1 MKRLYVTDL
10 DGTLL
15 NSDGSV
21 SENSIKILNELIADG
36 AHITYST
43 SHSYYT
49 ASRILKDVKF
59 NLPCIV
65 QNGAYVIDAATGD
78 ILRKNLLSHDIYN
91 DILSMNKFFHLNPF
105 IVGKTDEGE
114 ERLLYDTT
122 CNNAQDNFID
132 ERIARN
138 DKRVCMLRN
147 CPTLK
152 EVTRIIFLY
161 HLNEIIP
168 LRDMIQNKYGDSI
181 SIKLTEDVYY
191 KNFYRL
197 EFSDAYANKGDML
210 TYLSKTLGVG
220 LNNTT
225 VFGDQTDDLEMFGMA
240 GKAVAVNNAAED
252 VIKMADEII
261 ASNDEDSV
269 AKYIAEHIQK

>member
-1 MKRLYVTDL
+1 MRRLYVTDL

-15 NSDGSV
+15 NSDGTV
-21 SENSIKILNELIADG
+21 SEKSVKILNDLIAQG
-36 AHITYST
+36 VHITYST
-43 SHSYYT
+43 SHSFYT
-49 ASRILKDVKF
+49 ASKILKDVNFK
-59 NLPCIV
+59 LPCIV

-91 DILSMNKFFHLNPF
+91 DIISMNKYFHLNPF
-105 IVGKTDEGE
+105 IVGKTEDDE

-132 ERIARN
+132 VRISGN
-138 DKRVCMLRN
+138 DKRVVMLKN

-152 EVTRIIFLY
+152 EITRIIFLY

-168 LRDMIQNKYGDSI
+168 LRDVIEKKYGDSI

-210 TYLSKTLGVG
+210 TYLSKSLGVG
-220 LNNTT
+220 LNNTM
-225 VFGDQTDDLEMFGMA
+225 VFGDQTDDLEMFSMA
-240 GKAVAVNNAAED
+240 GTAVAVSNAAED
-252 VIKMADEII
+252 VIKMADVTIG
-261 ASNDEDSV
+261 SNDEDSV
-269 AKYIAEHIQK
+269 AQYIAEHIQK